1 MQRRGMAKKRVGG
14 REVNE
19 NGLFPWIPSPKMG

>member
-1 MQRRGMAKKRVGG
+1 MAKKRVGG

>member
-1 MQRRGMAKKRVGG
+1 MAKKRAGG